1 MQQIQVVF
9 IRTAIESSA
18 APLETLLPHRRV
30 ELLLLLLFG
39 LWNRWKFIWDA
50 LALCSHQHPQRQK
63 ANLHMAIT
71 IVFVAVP

>member
-39 LWNRWKFIWDA
+39 L
-50 LALCSHQHPQRQK
+50 
-63 ANLHMAIT
+63 
-71 IVFVAVP
+71 